1 MTNPYTQPAP
11 PQQYA
16 PPPQQYAPPGYPYQ
30 QPPAGPAFP
39 YAQPQQLE
47 VQPGAE
53 GSLDGFQSQVSGG
66 AAPGISWKGKPL
78 GYSITGTL
86 IRDLRNGDVKQDRAP
101 ANQGG
106 ALKTFKDGSPMFVLS
121 IPLYVQPSP
130 EFPEGEAT
138 LYVRGG
144 LKDALDAA
152 CGGQF
157 PGQGDELTVTLVE
170 RKDVSWATIPKNIFT
185 VVLKRAQAPVQQA
198 PVQQAP
204 VQQVPV
210 QQAPV
215 QQAPVQQAPVQQAPV
230 QQAPV
235 QQASVQQA
243 EADFMAGLTDA
254 QRALLAQ
261 LKG

>member
-1 MTNPYTQPAP
+1 MTNPYAQPAP
-11 PQQYA
+11 PQQPQYAPQGYVPQGYPYQPQQPQYA
-16 PPPQQYAPPGYPYQ
+16 PPPMYAPQMWPGAQ
-30 QPPAGPAFP
+30 QP
-39 YAQPQQLE
+39 QPE

-66 AAPGISWKGKPL
+66 AAPGISWKGKEI

-106 ALKTFKDGSPMFVLS
+106 ALKTFRDGSPMFVLS
-121 IPLYVQPSP
+121 IPLYVPVSA

-157 PGQGDELTVTLVE
+157 PGQGDEITVTLTD
-170 RKDVSWATIPKNIFT
+170 RKQGNFAIPKNIFS
-185 VVLKRAQAPVQQA
+185 VVLARSGAKQAP
-198 PVQQAP
+198 
-204 VQQVPV
+204 
-210 QQAPV
+210 
-215 QQAPVQQAPVQQAPV
+215 
-230 QQAPV
+230 
-235 QQASVQQA
+235 VQQA
-243 EADFMAGLTDA
+243 EADFMAGLNEA